1 MTRNHIALIFFFL
14 TLSLNAQTDHKRFA
28 DIPLCETIEHFQ
40 TQLESKG
47 FVAQKLINKQLA
59 VGSRLFKGIFAGR
72 AGNVVAYYD
81 TKDKEVYSAK
91 VFYEGLTK
99 QMAVNKQENLETL
112 LEMKYG
118 EENTKESTD
127 NNNNPTF
134 TVTTPVG
141 IIVCYLMCNADLTDY
156 SYHWSTH
163 VEFVDVAGFARHNAN
178 MLDDF

>member
-1 MTRNHIALIFFFL
+1 MA
-14 TLSLNAQTDHKRFA
+14 A
-28 DIPLCETIEHFQ
+28 DE
-40 TQLESKG
+40 
-47 FVAQKLINKQLA
+47 
-59 VGSRLFKGIFAGR
+59 
-72 AGNVVAYYD
+72 
-81 TKDKEVYSAK
+81 
-91 VFYEGLTK
+91 
-99 QMAVNKQENLETL
+99 QENLETL

>member
-1 MTRNHIALIFFFL
+1 MTRNHIALFFFFL
-14 TLSLNAQTDHKRFA
+14 TLSLNAQTSHMKFA
-28 DIPLCETIEHFQ
+28 GIPLCGTIEHFQ

-47 FVAQKLINKQLA
+47 FVAQKLINKQLP
-59 VGSRLFKGIFAGR
+59 VGKRFFKGIFAGR

-99 QMAVNKQENLETL
+99 QMAVDEQENLETL

-134 TVTTPVG
+134 TVNTQVG
-141 IIVCYLMCNADLTDY
+141 IIVCYLVCNADVTDY
-156 SYHWSTH
+156 PYHWSTH
-163 VEFVDVAGFARHNAN
+163 VEFVDAAGFARHNAK
-178 MLDDF
+178 MLDDL